1 MTSGLVQS
9 FLYTVDPT
17 VTPGGI
23 ALSEDPSTSNRRTV
37 ETYRAGGSITAGDWV
52 QWDITAGTGALMCAT
67 VIEAA
72 ASAIGGNL
80 VCGVALKTVTSGQ
93 FVDVVTRGFVLKA
106 SAETNVT
113 AGAVCGAGFAGTGS
127 GVAGQAQRL
136 VVIDTSGAAD
146 TIPVPAQCGVALT
159 AEGTL
164 ADDPTVDSVPGFAAF
179 YVTCGR

>member
-9 FLYTVDPT
+9 FLRVVDNSVVPD
-17 VTPGGI
+17 GD
-23 ALSEDPSTSNRRTV
+23 ALSENASISNRRTV
-37 ETYRAGGSITAGDWV
+37 ETYVAGGAITAGDWV
-52 QWDITAGTGALMCAT
+52 QWANVAGTGALMCAT
-67 VIEAA
+67 VSETASTAA
-72 ASAIGGNL
+72 GGNL
-80 VCGVALKTVTSGQ
+80 ACGVSLQTAVAGDLIE
-93 FVDVVTRGFVLKA
+93 VVTRGFVLRA
-106 SAETNVT
+106 SAQTDVT
-113 AGAVCGAGFAGTGS
+113 AGLVCGAGNAGNAT

-164 ADDPTVDSVPGFAAF
+164 ADGTTEAGFASF